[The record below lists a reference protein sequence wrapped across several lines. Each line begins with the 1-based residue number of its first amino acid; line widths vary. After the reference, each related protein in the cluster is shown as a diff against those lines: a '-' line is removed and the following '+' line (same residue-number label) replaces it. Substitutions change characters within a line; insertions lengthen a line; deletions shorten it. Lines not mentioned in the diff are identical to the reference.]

1 MCGIA
6 GMVVSDGRV
15 SPEILARMRDALAH
29 RGPDAAGLWVSPDG
43 TASLAHR
50 RLSILDLSEA
60 ARQPMAD
67 EVSGVR
73 ITFNGEIY
81 NFQEVRAE
89 LEGLGHRFVTRS
101 DTEVI
106 LKAYAQWGTGC
117 LARLNGM
124 FAFGIYDE
132 RTRQMF
138 LARDRAG
145 KKPLYYVDRPG
156 YFAFASEL
164 KGLLADG
171 AQPYCVDLDGLNLY
185 FSYGY
190 IPGERCILKEVR
202 KLPPAN
208 ALKYDLRT
216 GRTEVWRY
224 WTPPLPDAQ
233 GETPGE
239 EALVD
244 ELKGLLL
251 DSVRLRMISDVP
263 LGVLLSG
270 GVDSSLVAA
279 AAATQSSRPV
289 KTFTVT
295 FPGEAD
301 YDESDR
307 AGRIAAH
314 FGTEHHE
321 LTAEAAGPDLLREM
335 ARQFDEPLA
344 DSSLLPTFLVSRLT
358 RQHVTVALGG
368 DGGDE
373 LFGGYGHYARAEAA
387 SRRYGWVPAPFWRLT
402 ASAASR
408 LPAGMKGRA
417 HLLSLRGGAFQT
429 AIWGTP
435 YFDPVLRGRLLDREA
450 RRRIGDGLGLPE
462 QFKADRGQRPGLDAM
477 MRLDFETYLPDDILA
492 KVDRAS
498 MRVALEVRAPW
509 LDHRIVEFA
518 FGRVPLAW
526 KVQGGITRRLQ
537 RALARQVLPAGVDLS
552 RKQGFSIPLAQW
564 LAGPWKPFVEA
575 VLREASAP
583 HVDWGFALRLWQ
595 GQQRGR
601 SNGAR
606 LFALLMYELWWQ
618 AYGQRI
624 DAG

>member
-6 GMVVSDGRV
+6 GVVVSGDRV
-15 SPEILARMRDALAH
+15 RPETLTRMRDALAH
-29 RGPDAAGLWVSPDG
+29 RGPDDAGTWVSPDG
-43 TASLAHR
+43 TVGLAHR

-60 ARQPMAD
+60 ARQPMA
-67 EVSGVR
+67 EAGIR
-73 ITFNGEIY
+73 ITFNGEVY

-89 LEGLGHRFVTRS
+89 LKGLGHRFVTQS

-106 LKAYAQWGTGC
+106 LKAYVQWGTGC
-117 LARLNGM
+117 LAQLNGM
-124 FAFGIYDE
+124 FAFGIYDA
-132 RTRQMF
+132 RARQVF

-164 KGLLADG
+164 KGLLADET
-171 AQPYCVDLDGLNLY
+171 QPYRVDPDGLNFY
-185 FSYGY
+185 FAYGY
-190 IPGERCILKEVR
+190 IPGERCILKDVR
-202 KLPPAN
+202 KLPPAH
-208 ALKYDLRT
+208 AMKYDMGT

-233 GETPGE
+233 GETPDE
-239 EALVD
+239 EGLVD

-295 FPGEAD
+295 FPGETT
-301 YDESDR
+301 YDESAR
-307 AGRIAAH
+307 ARRIAAH

-321 LTAEAAGPDLLREM
+321 LEAEAAGPDLLREM

-387 SRRYGWVPAPFWRLT
+387 SRRHGWVPAAFWRLT

-417 HLLSLRGGAFQT
+417 HLLSMRGGAFQT

-435 YFDPVLRGRLLDREA
+435 YFDLALRKRLMGQGALSRTEEGLDF
-450 RRRIGDGLGLPE
+450 PE
-462 QFKADRGQRPGLDAM
+462 RFKAGLWQHRRAGLDAM

-509 LDHRIVEFA
+509 LDHRIAEFA
-518 FGRVPLAW
+518 FAKVPLAW

-537 RALARQVLPAGVDLS
+537 RALARRLLPADADLS
-552 RKQGFSIPLAQW
+552 WKQGFSIPLAQW
-564 LAGPWKPFVEA
+564 LTGPWKPFVEV

-583 HVDWGFALRLWQ
+583 HVDWGFAIGLWQ

-618 AYGQRI
+618 AYGRRI